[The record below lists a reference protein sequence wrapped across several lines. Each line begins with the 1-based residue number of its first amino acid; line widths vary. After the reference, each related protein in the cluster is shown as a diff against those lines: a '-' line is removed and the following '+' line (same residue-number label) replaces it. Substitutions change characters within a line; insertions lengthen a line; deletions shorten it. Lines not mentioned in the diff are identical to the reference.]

1 MVNHSIREVKW
12 SGLSLYYYPVSQRT
26 LKHKMAT
33 EKQVTLLNS
42 LFSEQNWSSNQRLK
56 YLYIILG
63 ALLVFVYSQG
73 HTPDIKIDST
83 RLFLM
88 TALSFAAI
96 AVARLAIDNW
106 FFVQDPSQD
115 IVNSEF
121 FISLGLYIGAGLLG
135 FFLIKY
141 SIDYAPNTIAYKFI
155 IGTVVYGYFVA
166 VDNALN
172 TERRCYYERRYIF
185 AKEINFESS
194 TKRMRMFIVTT
205 ILITIVA
212 LYFSAHL
219 ILYQLIDSKHSD
231 IGSLHDVFL
240 FDIVIIT
247 SLIIGLSM
255 RVAYSYAQNQKY
267 LLDSQLQVLQEVQKG
282 NLDSFVPIM
291 SQDEF
296 ALLAQQTNKM
306 IEELRDKEKVS
317 SVLERIVSPNIM
329 HKLLG
334 GDANMLKQGQEYEV
348 AILFCDLRRFTTF
361 VENTPPDLVIRFLN
375 AFFAKIS
382 DLITAHNGLINK
394 FMGDAIL
401 AVFGVD
407 GKDNAAKNAIEAAMH
422 IISHTKTINLGD
434 GKEFDIGVGI
444 HMGRAVAGT
453 IGSADRY
460 EYTFIGDVV
469 NTASRLDGLSKRLGY
484 RIIISG
490 KVFMLLPEDLKE
502 RFVDLGPH
510 RVRGKSD
517 SVIVYGAISDY
528 EVNNL

>member
-1 MVNHSIREVKW
+1 
-12 SGLSLYYYPVSQRT
+12 
-26 LKHKMAT
+26 MAT
-33 EKQVTLLNS
+33 ENQISLLNS
-42 LFSEQNWSSNQRLK
+42 LFTEQNWSSNQRLK

-73 HTPDIKIDST
+73 HTPEIKFDST
-83 RLFLM
+83 QLFLY
-88 TALSFAAI
+88 TCLSFATMAI
-96 AVARLAIDNW
+96 ARLVIDNW
-106 FFVQDPSQD
+106 FFVQDPNQD
-115 IVNSEF
+115 IVKSEF
-121 FISLGLYIGAGLLG
+121 FISLGLYIGAGILG
-135 FFLIKY
+135 FLLLKY
-141 SIDYAPNTIAYKFI
+141 NIASVPKVISYKFV

-172 TERRCYYERRYIF
+172 TERRCYYERRFIF

-212 LYFSAHL
+212 LYFSAHS
-219 ILYQLIDSKHSD
+219 ILYQLIDSRQLD
-231 IGSLHDVFL
+231 IDTLHNVFL
-240 FDIVIIT
+240 YDIVIIT
-247 SLIIGLSM
+247 ALIIGFAM
-255 RVAYSYAQNQKY
+255 RVAYSFSQNQKQ
-267 LLDSQLQVLQEVQKG
+267 LLDSQLKVLQELQNG

-296 ALLAQQTNKM
+296 ALIAQQTNKM
-306 IEELRDKEKVS
+306 IEELREKQKVS
-317 SVLERIVSPNIM
+317 SLLERIVSPNIM
-329 HKLLG
+329 QKLLG
-334 GDANMLKQGQEYEV
+334 GDANMLKQGQHYDV

-361 VENTPPDLVIRFLN
+361 VENTPPDQVIRFLN
-375 AFFAKIS
+375 AFFSKIS
-382 DLITAHNGLINK
+382 DLISAHNGLINK

-401 AVFGVD
+401 AVFGID
-407 GKDNAAKNAIEAAMH
+407 GKDNAAQNAIQAAMH

-434 GKEFDIGVGI
+434 DKEFDIGVGI

-484 RIIISG
+484 RIIVSE
-490 KVFMLLPEDLKE
+490 KVFRLIPEDLRGK
-502 RFVDLGPH
+502 FVDLGPQ

-517 SVIVYGAISDY
+517 SVLVYGAISDH
-528 EVNNL
+528 ELQNM

>member
-1 MVNHSIREVKW
+1 M
-12 SGLSLYYYPVSQRT
+12 T
-26 LKHKMAT
+26 LKYTMAS
-33 EKQVTLLNS
+33 EKRISLLHS
-42 LFSEQNWSSNQRLK
+42 LFTEQDWSSDQRLK
-56 YLYIILG
+56 YLYMILG

-73 HTPDIKIDST
+73 HTPDIKFDSA
-83 RLFLM
+83 RLFLLICV
-88 TALSFAAI
+88 AFAVI
-96 AVARLAIDNW
+96 AMARLVIDNW
-106 FFVQDPSQD
+106 LFVQDPGQD
-115 IVNSEF
+115 IVKSEF
-121 FISLGLYIGAGLLG
+121 FISLGLYVAAAVIGFL
-135 FFLIKY
+135 LIKY
-141 SIDYAPNTIAYKFI
+141 NIDNAPQAIAYKFV

-172 TERRCYYERRYIF
+172 TERRCYYERRFIF
-185 AKEINFESS
+185 AKEIHFESS
-194 TKRMRMFIVTT
+194 SKRLRMFVVTT

-219 ILYQLIDSKHSD
+219 ILYQVMDTKQIDIST
-231 IGSLHDVFL
+231 LHNVFL
-240 FDIVIIT
+240 FDIVIMT
-247 SLIIGLSM
+247 SLIIGFAM

-267 LLDSQLQVLQEVQKG
+267 MLDSQLHVLQELQNG
-282 NLDSFVPIM
+282 NLDSFVPIL

-306 IEELRDKEKVS
+306 IEQLREKQKVS

-329 HKLLG
+329 QKLLG
-334 GDANMLKQGQEYEV
+334 GDANTLKMGQDYEV

-361 VENTPPDLVIRFLN
+361 VEKTSPEVVIRFLN

-401 AVFGVD
+401 AVFGID
-407 GKDNAAKNAIEAAMH
+407 GKDDAALNAIKAAMH

-434 GKEFDIGVGI
+434 DKVFDIGVGI

-484 RIIISG
+484 RIIISD
-490 KVFMLLPEDLKE
+490 KVFKLIPEELSEK
-502 RFVDLGPH
+502 FMDLGQQ
-510 RVRGKSD
+510 RVRGKED
-517 SVIVYGAISDY
+517 TVHIYGAMSDA
-528 EVNNL
+528 ELDNM

>member
-1 MVNHSIREVKW
+1 MASENH
-12 SGLSLYYYPVSQRT
+12 LSLF
-26 LKHKMAT
+26 H
-33 EKQVTLLNS
+33 N

-73 HTPDIKIDST
+73 HTPDIKFDST
-83 RLFLM
+83 QLFLF
-88 TALSFAAI
+88 TCFSFSAI

-106 FFVQDPSQD
+106 FFVQDPNYD
-115 IVNSEF
+115 IVKTEF
-121 FISLGLYIGAGLLG
+121 FISLGLYIGAAIIGFLL
-135 FFLIKY
+135 LTY
-141 SIDYAPNTIAYKFI
+141 TDTHIAKIISYKFV

-172 TERRCYYERRYIF
+172 TERRCYYERRFIF
-185 AKEINFESS
+185 AKDIHFESS
-194 TKRMRMFIVTT
+194 TKRLRMFVVTT

-219 ILYQLIDSKHSD
+219 ILFQLAESQKFEANAVHN
-231 IGSLHDVFL
+231 VFL

-247 SLIIGLSM
+247 AVIIGLAM
-255 RVAYSYAQNQKY
+255 RVAYSYSQNQKY
-267 LLDSQLQVLQEVQKG
+267 LLDSQLKVLHDLKNG

-291 SQDEF
+291 SNDEF
-296 ALLAQQTNKM
+296 ALIAHQTNKM
-306 IEELRDKEKVS
+306 IEQLREKQKVS

-329 HKLLG
+329 QKLLG
-334 GDANMLKQGQEYEV
+334 GDANMLKQGQECEV

-361 VENTPPDLVIRFLN
+361 VENTPPDQVIRFLN

-401 AVFGVD
+401 AVFGID
-407 GKDNAAKNAIEAAMH
+407 GKEHAAKNAIQAAMH

-434 GKEFDIGVGI
+434 NKEFDIGVGI

-484 RIIISG
+484 RVIVSD
-490 KVFMLLPEDLKE
+490 KVYKLLPEGLNEK
-502 RFVDLGPH
+502 FVDLGPQ

-517 SVIVYGAISDY
+517 TVHVYGAISDY
-528 EVNNL
+528 DVHNL

>member
-1 MVNHSIREVKW
+1 LFAAPESQRSLMLKMETHKQVSIF
-12 SGLSLYYYPVSQRT
+12 SGLFT
-26 LKHKMAT
+26 K
-33 EKQVTLLNS
+33 
-42 LFSEQNWSSNQRLK
+42 QNWSSTQRLK

-73 HTPDIKIDST
+73 HTPDMKVDT
-83 RLFLM
+83 PHLFIL
-88 TALSFAAI
+88 TCLTFAAI
-96 AVARLAIDNW
+96 AIARLAIDQW
-106 FFVQDPSQD
+106 FFIQDPSQN
-115 IVNSEF
+115 IVITEF
-121 FISLGLYIGAGLLG
+121 FVSLGLYIGGGMLG
-135 FFLIKY
+135 FFLLRYNVEYIPQVI
-141 SIDYAPNTIAYKFI
+141 SYKFI

-172 TERRCYYERRYIF
+172 TERRCYYERRFIF
-185 AKEINFESS
+185 AKDIHFESS
-194 TKRMRMFIVTT
+194 AKRLRMFIVMT

-219 ILYQLIDSKHSD
+219 ILYQLLDSKKFDVSA
-231 IGSLHDVFL
+231 LHNVFL
-240 FDIVIIT
+240 FDIVVIT
-247 SLIIGLSM
+247 SMIIGFSM
-255 RVAYSYAQNQKY
+255 RVAYSYAQNQQY
-267 LLDSQLQVLQEVQKG
+267 LLDSHLQVLEELQNG
-282 NLDSFVPIM
+282 NLNSFVPIM

-296 ALLAQQTNKM
+296 AMLAQQTNKL
-306 IEELRDKEKVS
+306 IEELRDKQKVS
-317 SVLERIVSPNIM
+317 TVLERIVSPNIM
-329 HKLLG
+329 QKLLG

-407 GKDNAAKNAIEAAMH
+407 GKDDAANNAIQAAMH

-434 GKEFDIGVGI
+434 GKEFDIGVGV

-484 RIIISG
+484 RIIVSD
-490 KVFMLLPEDLKE
+490 KVFNLLPEDLGGK
-502 RFVDLGPH
+502 FVDLGAQ
-510 RVRGKSD
+510 RVRGKSE
-517 SVIVYGAISDY
+517 SVHVYGAISDY
-528 EVNNL
+528 DISML

>member
-1 MVNHSIREVKW
+1 MRMLSEHQ
-12 SGLSLYYYPVSQRT
+12 LSL
-26 LKHKMAT
+26 
-33 EKQVTLLNS
+33 LNT

-63 ALLVFVYSQG
+63 ALLVFVYSNG
-73 HTPDIKIDST
+73 HIPDIKFDST
-83 RLFLM
+83 QLFLL
-88 TALSFAAI
+88 TCLSFAAI
-96 AVARLAIDNW
+96 ALSRFIIDNW
-106 FFVQDPSQD
+106 FFVQDPNHD
-115 IVNSEF
+115 IVSAEF
-121 FISLGLYIGAGLLG
+121 FISLGLYLMAACLG
-135 FFLIKY
+135 FMLLKFGIS
-141 SIDYAPNTIAYKFI
+141 SIPSVISYKFI

-172 TERRCYYERRYIF
+172 TERRCYYERRFIF
-185 AKEINFESS
+185 AKEIHFESS
-194 TKRMRMFIVTT
+194 TRRMRMFIVTS

-212 LYFSAHL
+212 FYFSAHT
-219 ILYQLIDSKHSD
+219 ILYQLINSKNLDS
-231 IGSLHDVFL
+231 GTLHNVFL
-240 FDIVIIT
+240 YDIVIMT
-247 SLIIGLSM
+247 ALIIGFSM
-255 RVAYSYAQNQKY
+255 RVAYSYSQNQKY
-267 LLDSQLQVLQEVQKG
+267 LLDSQLNTLQQLQKG

-291 SQDEF
+291 SNDEF
-296 ALLAQQTNKM
+296 ALIAQQTNRM
-306 IEELRDKEKVS
+306 IEELREKQKVS

-329 HKLLG
+329 QKLIG

-361 VENTPPDLVIRFLN
+361 VENTPPDQVIRFLN

-382 DLITAHNGLINK
+382 DLITAHNGIINK

-401 AVFGVD
+401 AVFGID
-407 GKDNAAKNAIEAAMH
+407 GKEQAAQNAIQAAMH
-422 IISHTKTINLGD
+422 IISHTRTINLGD

-484 RIIISG
+484 RIIISN
-490 KVFMLLPEDLKE
+490 KVFRLLPDNLSKK
-502 RFVDLGPH
+502 FVDLGSQ

-517 SVIVYGAISDY
+517 SVLVYGAISDY
-528 EVNNL
+528 EIQNL

>member
-1 MVNHSIREVKW
+1 MASENH
-12 SGLSLYYYPVSQRT
+12 LSL
-26 LKHKMAT
+26 LH
-33 EKQVTLLNS
+33 N

-73 HTPDIKIDST
+73 HTPDLNFDST
-83 RLFLM
+83 QLFLF
-88 TALSFAAI
+88 TCVSFASI
-96 AVARLAIDNW
+96 AFARLAIDNW
-106 FFVQDPSQD
+106 FFFQDPNQD
-115 IVNSEF
+115 IVKSEF
-121 FISLGLYIGAGLLG
+121 FISLGLYISAAIIGYLL
-135 FFLIKY
+135 LTHTIVHV
-141 SIDYAPNTIAYKFI
+141 PNVISYKFI

-166 VDNALN
+166 VDSALN
-172 TERRCYYERRYIF
+172 TERRCYYERRFIF
-185 AKEINFESS
+185 AKEIRFESS
-194 TKRMRMFIVTT
+194 TRRLRMFVVTT

-219 ILYQLIDSKHSD
+219 ILFQIAESQKID
-231 IGSLHDVFL
+231 IGTIHNVFL

-247 SLIIGLSM
+247 AVIIGLAM

-267 LLDSQLQVLQEVQKG
+267 LLDSQLKVLHELQNGKF
-282 NLDSFVPIM
+282 DSFVPIM
-291 SQDEF
+291 SNDEF
-296 ALLAQQTNKM
+296 ALIASQTNKM
-306 IEELRDKEKVS
+306 IEQLREKQKVS

-329 HKLLG
+329 QKLLG
-334 GDANMLKQGQEYEV
+334 ADANMLKQGQEYEV

-361 VENTPPDLVIRFLN
+361 VENTPPDQVIRFLN

-382 DLITAHNGLINK
+382 DLISAHNGLINK

-401 AVFGVD
+401 AVFGID
-407 GKDNAAKNAIEAAMH
+407 GKDNAAQNAIQAAMH

-434 GKEFDIGVGI
+434 DTEFDIGVGI

-484 RIIISG
+484 RVIVSD
-490 KVFMLLPEDLKE
+490 KVFTRLPEDLGNK
-502 RFVDLGPH
+502 FANLGPQ

-517 SVIVYGAISDY
+517 PVHVYGAVSDY
-528 EVNNL
+528 EIKNM

>member
-1 MVNHSIREVKW
+1 ME
-12 SGLSLYYYPVSQRT
+12 
-26 LKHKMAT
+26 T
-33 EKQVTLLNS
+33 EKRLSLLNS
-42 LFSEQNWSSNQRLK
+42 LFSEQDWSSNQRLK
-56 YLYIILG
+56 YLYMLLG

-73 HTPDIKIDST
+73 HTPDLKIDSAH
-83 RLFLM
+83 LFLL
-88 TALSFAAI
+88 TGFSFAVI
-96 AVARLAIDNW
+96 ACARLVIDNW
-106 FFVQDPSQD
+106 VFVQDPGQD
-115 IVNSEF
+115 IVKTEF

-135 FFLIKY
+135 FLLLRY
-141 SIDYAPNTIAYKFI
+141 NLDTAPDVIAYKFV

-172 TERRCYYERRYIF
+172 TERRCYYERRFIF
-185 AKEINFESS
+185 AKEIHFVSSS
-194 TKRMRMFIVTT
+194 TRLRMFVVTT

-219 ILYQLIDSKHSD
+219 ILYQLIESKPSD
-231 IGSLHDVFL
+231 IKSLHNIFL
-240 FDIVIIT
+240 FDIVIMT
-247 SLIIGLSM
+247 SLIIGFAM
-255 RVAYSYAQNQKY
+255 RVAYSYAKNQKY
-267 LLDSQLQVLQEVQKG
+267 MLDSQLHVLQELQNG
-282 NLDSFVPIM
+282 NLDSFVPIL

-296 ALLAQQTNKM
+296 ALVAQQTNKM
-306 IEELRDKEKVS
+306 IEQLREKQKVS

-329 HKLLG
+329 QKLLG
-334 GDANMLKQGQEYEV
+334 GDANMLKLGQEYEV

-361 VENTPPDLVIRFLN
+361 VENTPPEMVIRFLN

-401 AVFGVD
+401 AVFGID
-407 GKDNAAKNAIEAAMH
+407 GKDDAAINAIKAAMH

-434 GKEFDIGVGI
+434 DKVFDIGVGI

-490 KVFMLLPEDLKE
+490 KVFKLLPEELSE
-502 RFVDLGPH
+502 RFVDLGPQ
-510 RVRGKSD
+510 RVRGKAEP
-517 SVIVYGAISDY
+517 VPIYGAMSDY

>member
-1 MVNHSIREVKW
+1 METH
-12 SGLSLYYYPVSQRT
+12 
-26 LKHKMAT
+26 
-33 EKQVTLLNS
+33 KQVTFFNG
-42 LFSEQNWSSNQRLK
+42 LFSEQDWSSNQRLK
-56 YLYIILG
+56 YLYMVLG

-73 HTPDIKIDST
+73 HTPDVKVDSLQ
-83 RLFLM
+83 LFTL
-88 TALSFAAI
+88 TCLSFATI
-96 AVARLAIDNW
+96 AVARIAIDHW
-106 FFVQDPSQD
+106 FYVADPSQD
-115 IVNSEF
+115 IVKGEF
-121 FISLGLYIGAGLLG
+121 FISLGLYIGAAILG
-135 FFLIKY
+135 FILIRY
-141 SIDYAPNTIAYKFI
+141 NIEFIPQVISYKFM

-172 TERRCYYERRYIF
+172 TERRCFYERRFIF
-185 AKEINFESS
+185 AKEINFDTSA
-194 TKRMRMFIVTT
+194 KRLRMFIVLT

-219 ILYQLIDSKHSD
+219 ILFQLLDSSKLDTDSVHN
-231 IGSLHDVFL
+231 VFL

-247 SLIIGLSM
+247 SMIIGFAM

-267 LLDSQLQVLQEVQKG
+267 LLDSHLHVLEELQKG

-296 ALLAQQTNKM
+296 ALLAQQTNKL
-306 IEELRDKEKVS
+306 IEDLREKQKVS

-329 HKLLG
+329 RKLLG

-361 VENTPPDLVIRFLN
+361 VENTPPEQVIRFLN
-375 AFFAKIS
+375 VFFAKIS

-394 FMGDAIL
+394 FMGDAVL
-401 AVFGVD
+401 AVFGID
-407 GKDNAAKNAIEAAMH
+407 GKDSAASNAIQAAMH

-444 HMGRAVAGT
+444 HMGKAVAGT
-453 IGSADRY
+453 IGSAERY

-484 RIIISG
+484 RVIVSD
-490 KVFMLLPEDLKE
+490 KVFRLLPEAQSRK
-502 RFVDLGPH
+502 FADLGPQ
-510 RVRGKSD
+510 RVRGKAEP
-517 SVIVYGAISDY
+517 VHIYGAISDY
-528 EVNNL
+528 EISLM

>member
-1 MVNHSIREVKW
+1 MATNNQ
-12 SGLSLYYYPVSQRT
+12 LSL
-26 LKHKMAT
+26 
-33 EKQVTLLNS
+33 LNN

-63 ALLVFVYSQG
+63 ALLVFVYSHG

-83 RLFLM
+83 HLFLL
-88 TALSFAAI
+88 TCLSFATIAI
-96 AVARLAIDNW
+96 ARLAIDNW
-106 FFVQDPSQD
+106 LFIQDPSQH
-115 IVNSEF
+115 IVNKEF
-121 FISLGLYIGAGLLG
+121 FISLGLYVGAGVIGFLL
-135 FFLIKY
+135 LKY
-141 SIDYAPNTIAYKFI
+141 NIESAPKVISYKFI

-172 TERRCYYERRYIF
+172 TERRCYYERRFIF
-185 AKEINFESS
+185 AKDINIESG
-194 TKRMRMFIVTT
+194 TRRMRLFIVTT
-205 ILITIVA
+205 ILITVVA
-212 LYFSAHL
+212 LYFSAHT
-219 ILYQLIDSKHSD
+219 IFYQLIESKTVD
-231 IGSLHDVFL
+231 ISILHNVFL

-247 SLIIGLSM
+247 ALIIGFAM
-255 RVAYSYAQNQKY
+255 RVAYSYSQNQKY
-267 LLDSQLQVLQEVQKG
+267 LLDSQLHVLHELQKG

-291 SQDEF
+291 SHDEF
-296 ALLAQQTNKM
+296 ALIAQQTNKM
-306 IEELRDKEKVS
+306 IEELREKQKVS

-329 HKLLG
+329 QKLLG
-334 GDANMLKQGQEYEV
+334 GDANMLKQGQDYEV

-361 VENTPPDLVIRFLN
+361 VENTPPDQVIRFLN

-401 AVFGVD
+401 AVFGID
-407 GKDNAAKNAIEAAMH
+407 GKEQAAENAIQAAMH
-422 IISHTKTINLGD
+422 IISHTRTINLGD
-434 GKEFDIGVGI
+434 DKEFDIGVGV

-484 RIIISG
+484 RIIVSD
-490 KVFMLLPEDLKE
+490 KVFKLLPEGLNE
-502 RFVDLGPH
+502 RFIDLGPQ

-517 SVIVYGAISDY
+517 TVHVYGAISDY
-528 EVNNL
+528 DVHNM